1 MAEKNIDKK
10 EIVSTVNGSFIMYR
24 NRPLVREENIICYGS
39 MDEKYMLQMIIMSTK
54 DYKGQS
60 VPDKVVVQLM
70 NTDTTLPSHKRIV
83 KQAIED
89 GLGNAM
95 DLGIIWLERY
105 LAS

>member
-1 MAEKNIDKK
+1 MAEKNIDKN
-10 EIVSTVNGSFIMYR
+10 EIVSTVNGSFVMYR

-39 MDEKYMLQMIIMSTK
+39 MDEKYMLQMTIMSTK

-70 NTDTTLPSHKRIV
+70 NTDTNVPSHKRIV

-89 GLGNAM
+89 GLDKAM
-95 DLGIIWLERY
+95 ELGIIWLERY